1 MDPTIASV
9 SDRPWD
15 TSVGNRLVHCSSQD
29 HRAPLWIAVLLA
41 LVYSIGILLV
51 RIYIKRRVFGL
62 DDYAISTSTVGSREN
77 TYGVTLAKSY
87 NLRFLRLLD
96 SL

>member
-1 MDPTIASV
+1 MGPPIASV
-9 SDRPWD
+9 TNYPWD
-15 TSVGNRLVHCSSQD
+15 TSVGNRLVHYSSQD
-29 HRAPLWIAVLLA
+29 HRAPLWIAALLA

-62 DDYAISTSTVGSREN
+62 DDYAISTSTVGSRGN
-77 TYGVTLAKSY
+77 TYGGTLANSY

-96 SL
+96 SF